1 MRHPI
6 GLINPD
12 QYKIENLRV
21 DAVRITSADGLADHE
36 MLKMICKEP
45 RTDNKKPITCSALA
59 MRMTG

>member
-45 RTDNKKPITCSALA
+45 RTDNKKIRSL
-59 MRMTG
+59 